1 MEIQWKLARAIGSVD
16 KTSGQGGL
24 MQVVGLQA
32 DLGIKPAPTQNRDY
46 SLLGIPITNRI
57 L

>member
-1 MEIQWKLARAIGSVD
+1 MK
-16 KTSGQGGL
+16 
-24 MQVVGLQA
+24 VVGLQA
-32 DLGIKPAPTQNRDY
+32 DLGIKPAPTQNGDY

>member
-1 MEIQWKLARAIGSVD
+1 
-16 KTSGQGGL
+16 
-24 MQVVGLQA
+24 LQA